1 LAQLLRRNTSPET
14 LSTNFWAVDKVVL
27 AYLAFTSALVV
38 VWWNAVPNSWAF
50 LTLHILAAT
59 LLIYEVKRPNAS
71 SWMFRNWY
79 ALPYVGSCYKEM
91 ALLIPPIRRSDADRW
106 LANLDFRIWNVNPTI
121 WLERIYSRPLTEY
134 LQVVYTLFIPA
145 VLLIAYLLWKQGK
158 YPEFQYYAFLIA
170 LGFLAS
176 YIGYLFVPAR
186 GPRFLLKA
194 LQHMPLQ
201 GMWGFDGMQSAL
213 DRLESAHYDCFPSG
227 HTELTVLA
235 WWGSRMVSNRLFRV
249 YFAYTPS
256 IIFATVYLRYH
267 YTVDVMAGATLA
279 IVLIVAS
286 PQLYR
291 LLQERV

>member
-1 LAQLLRRNTSPET
+1 LAQLLIRDTSPAT

-27 AYLAFTSALVV
+27 AYLAFSTALVV
-38 VWWNAVPNSWAF
+38 LWWNEVPNSWAF

-59 LLIYEVKRPNAS
+59 LLIYEVKHPNAS
-71 SWMFRNWY
+71 SWIFRNWY

-91 ALLIPPIRRSDADRW
+91 ALLIPPIRRTDADRW
-106 LANLDFRIWNVNPTI
+106 LADLDFRIWNTNPTV
-121 WLERIYSRPLTEY
+121 WLERIYSRALTEY

-145 VLLIAYLLWKQGK
+145 VLLIAYLLWKQRK

-170 LGFLAS
+170 LGFLTS
-176 YIGYLFVPAR
+176 YVGYLLVPAR

-201 GMWGFDGMQSAL
+201 GMWGFAGMQSAL

-235 WWGSRMVSNRLFRV
+235 WWGSRMASKRLFKV